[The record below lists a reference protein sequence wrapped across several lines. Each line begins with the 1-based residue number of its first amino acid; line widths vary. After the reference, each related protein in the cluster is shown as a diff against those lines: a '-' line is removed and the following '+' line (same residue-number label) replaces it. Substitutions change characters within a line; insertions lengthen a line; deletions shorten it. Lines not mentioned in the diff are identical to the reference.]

1 MAIGQT
7 QLIITKVYK
16 VLLDHTIISNCKEII
31 WLPCIG
37 VFFQTSSFPLIPFP
51 HMQVA
56 TQRLEIYLINF
67 YQKKL
72 ARSWRWW
79 SLLPWPLVNNAI
91 SISWNILMKL
101 LWINIIYKSFL
112 TISKCDN
119 WKEEWFIK
127 IVHAKIWSYL
137 VHCWKRSF

>member
-16 VLLDHTIISNCKEII
+16 VHFAHTTFSNCKEII
-31 WLPCIG
+31 WVPCIG
-37 VFFQTSSFPLIPFP
+37 AFFQTNSFLPIPFP

-56 TQRLEIYLINF
+56 TQRLEVNF
-67 YQKKL
+67 YQKQL

-79 SLLPWPLVNNAI
+79 SLLPWPPTNTAI
-91 SISWNILMKL
+91 SISWNILLQL
-101 LWINIIYKSFL
+101 LWINIIYKSLL
-112 TISKCDN
+112 TISKCSN
-119 WKEEWFIK
+119 RKEEWVFKTI
-127 IVHAKIWSYL
+127 HAKVWSYL